1 MYSTNAVGDSDTLR
15 SHLHTLGWSS
25 WFEERFGEH
34 RLAGSEPGRVVADH
48 GSAYAVQLEAGEVRA
63 HLAGRLR
70 HDSATRA
77 SLPAVGDW
85 VAVQRT
91 RDGGQALIQAVLERR
106 SALSRKEA
114 DDPTAEQVMA
124 ANVDRVFIVAAL
136 SEALNLRRLERYLTI
151 AWNSGAAPVIVLNK
165 ADLAGDPGEALEA
178 VEPIALGAPVLL
190 ASGMTGEG
198 LDGVL
203 GELSPGL
210 TGVLIG
216 PSGVGKSTIIN
227 RLLGGAV
234 LDTRAVRRDGKGR
247 HTTTHR
253 QLLPLPGGGM
263 LIDTPGLR
271 ELQLWAD
278 AGALEQTFADI
289 TQLAAGCRFR
299 DCHHEREPGCAVR
312 LAVERGELP
321 ADRLAS
327 YRKLERE
334 LHALAVRSSV
344 RLQQEERKKW
354 RAIHRAVRDRTR
366 PG

>member
-1 MYSTNAVGDSDTLR
+1 MYATTPTGDSDTFHSR
-15 SHLHTLGWSS
+15 LHTLGWSS
-25 WFEERFGEH
+25 WFEQRFAPY
-34 RLAGSEPGRVVADH
+34 RRAGVEPGRVIAGH
-48 GSAYAVQLEAGEVRA
+48 GNAYTLQLDSAEV
-63 HLAGRLR
+63 LAIVSGRLK
-70 HDSATRA
+70 HDA
-77 SLPAVGDW
+77 SRPTALPAVGDW
-85 VAVQRT
+85 VAVQWT
-91 RDGGQALIQAVLERR
+91 PDAGQAVIQSVLERR

-114 DDPTAEQVMA
+114 GDPTAEQVMA

-151 AWNSGAAPVIVLNK
+151 AWNSGASPVIVLNK
-165 ADLAGDPGEALEA
+165 ADLAADPGEALGV

-190 ASGMTGEG
+190 ASGMTGDG
-198 LDGVL
+198 LDRVL
-203 GELSPGL
+203 AELSAGL

-227 RLLGGAV
+227 RLLGRAV

-253 QLLPLPGGGM
+253 ELLPLPGGRM

-278 AGALEQTFADI
+278 AGALEQTFEDI
-289 TQLAAGCRFR
+289 TQFAAGCRFR
-299 DCHHEREPGCAVR
+299 DCGHEREPGCAVR

-321 ADRLAS
+321 AERLAS

-334 LHALAVRSSV
+334 LRALAVRSSV
-344 RLQQEERKKW
+344 RLQEEERKKW